1 MTQHQVVDLVRQTL
15 VTTFWLGLPILALG
29 FVVGAVMGL
38 VQILTSMQDSAF
50 GTVPR
55 LAAFLVGLLIFLP
68 WMLMKLTAYTTVL
81 FSDLG
86 RYVH

>member
-1 MTQHQVVDLVRQTL
+1 MTPQQVVDIIRQAL
-15 VTTFWLGLPILALG
+15 MTTFWVSLPLLALG

-55 LAAFLVGLLIFLP
+55 LAAFLVGMLLFLP
-68 WMLMKLTAYTTVL
+68 YMLMKLIGYTTAL
-81 FSDLG
+81 FSDFS
-86 RYVH
+86 RYAR